1 MPQNLF
7 KLIILS
13 VGFLLLFSCFIT
25 AQNLSADVLEDLGF
39 GDLGFYTLGVLYFS
53 FAFSCFIATPIVN
66 KIGDRASMFLGSI
79 PYFLYVFSFV
89 MASASIKYPDKVD
102 DYFFLDKGFIEAFLY
117 IASVLNGFG
126 ASILWVGHGRYIS
139 SIANDSNKGL
149 FNSVFWAV
157 MMASLIVGALF
168 GAIVLQNTDAFT
180 FYVIMSI
187 MCFLASLFFLL
198 LRPVHT

>member
-1 MPQNLF
+1 MPKNIF

-89 MASASIKYPDKVD
+89 WHQHPLSTPKK
-102 DYFFLDKGFIEAFLY
+102 
-117 IASVLNGFG
+117 N
-126 ASILWVGHGRYIS
+126 IS
-139 SIANDSNKGL
+139 SWIK
-149 FNSVFWAV
+149 
-157 MMASLIVGALF
+157 ASSKLSY
-168 GAIVLQNTDAFT
+168 T
-180 FYVIMSI
+180 
-187 MCFLASLFFLL
+187 
-198 LRPVHT
+198 